1 MRVLHVGKFFA
12 PFAGGIE
19 NFMLDLLRACS
30 DEGVLQACLVHEA
43 PGQGRSA
50 REIDF
55 NFLERFERVP
65 TVAQVSYAPVSPG
78 FSRTMERMLEAF
90 RPDVLHLHL
99 PNTSAFWALKSR
111 RARAIPWVVHWH
123 SDVVGPGL
131 DVKLKLLYPV
141 YRPFEQALLK
151 RADVIIA
158 TSPPY
163 LESSPALKRWRKKC
177 RVIPLGLAPDR
188 VEPAVATDMLPG
200 HHEPSVQWR
209 KDGRF
214 RVFGVGRLS
223 RYKGFGTLIRAVAG
237 VDEVQLIIAGDGDQ
251 RSRLERFVP
260 DHARGRVRLVG
271 GVDDATRNRL
281 MSECDLF
288 CLPSISRAEAFGLS
302 LVEAM
307 AAGKAQLASRVAGSG
322 MDWVVEEGRTGWMV
336 DSGDIDALAH
346 LLRRL
351 ARERGMVVIAGEHSR
366 ERFETRFRIDAVARE
381 IVGVYE
387 ALAR

>member
-1 MRVLHVGKFFA
+1 
-12 PFAGGIE
+12 
-19 NFMLDLLRACS
+19 
-30 DEGVLQACLVHEA
+30 
-43 PGQGRSA
+43 
-50 REIDF
+50 
-55 NFLERFERVP
+55 
-65 TVAQVSYAPVSPG
+65 
-78 FSRTMERMLEAF
+78 
-90 RPDVLHLHL
+90 
-99 PNTSAFWALKSR
+99 
-111 RARAIPWVVHWH
+111 
-123 SDVVGPGL
+123 
-131 DVKLKLLYPV
+131 
-141 YRPFEQALLK
+141 
-151 RADVIIA
+151 
-158 TSPPY
+158 
-163 LESSPALKRWRKKC
+163 
-177 RVIPLGLAPDR
+177 
-188 VEPAVATDMLPG
+188 ATDELPG
-200 HHEPSVQWR
+200 HHEPSAQWR

-307 AAGKAQLASRVAGSG
+307 AAGKAQLATRVAGSG

-351 ARERGMVVIAGEHSR
+351 ARERGMVVIAGEQSR